1 MKKSLSRALSLA
13 LVLVLLLGAMPFA
26 RADDPVAPTVTVT
39 ASKTTANVGDTIT
52 FTAAISP
59 APSAEAVI
67 SYSWSGVATGT
78 ANTLRY
84 TVAEADA
91 GKDLVATVTVTVDGA
106 TATGSCSPV
115 AVAYAVP
122 TDVTI
127 SGDSTVEVGKTLQ
140 LTGTVAPSNA
150 DQTLVWTSS
159 DGTIATVD
167 GKTGLVT
174 GIKEGKV
181 TITAS
186 YSALA
191 TVLKTFVVEVKPAS
205 SAYTVEISGAK
216 DLYLNEKDLDTAQ
229 LSAKL
234 IQTDTNAEVKDAT
247 FKWTSNDVVTVDSTG
262 KVTALKAGDATVHVN
277 AFVKGEGDEVVK
289 VAEADVTFK
298 VVDNAIS
305 CDNAQVPYSSTASYT
320 LKPTVKDAANPVF
333 TYEVVSGNGTVS
345 TAGVVKPTAPGVIRV
360 KITAAWTGHTVSK
373 TVAVSFYDVVNATAT
388 VKTGVTSFLFSDTSV
403 FSSVSI
409 DNKTQ
414 TTPTS
419 YCMRDLYKSV
429 YTSDWTYVSLQ
440 QADPSSTIASITYPG
455 STTIFNGFDPTA
467 VNKYDATNALK
478 LKFTCLK
485 KGTFKL
491 DYELT
496 TTEGLLVQYGTIT
509 INTQEGAASITYKT
523 SYTTAVTVDEKDFA
537 QYWKDNK
544 MSSDLDYVKFGVSSV
559 IPYYGELYT
568 TNSSST
574 RKEVTTGM
582 SFDYNATSKDTYD
595 LDLVTFVPSASKKTS
610 YTEEIPFTCYGTKS
624 GDTLAGVMVIEVSGN
639 LPFTD
644 VKTTDW
650 FFEDVSYVYNND
662 IMNGT
667 SATTFDPNATL
678 TRAMVVTML
687 YRIEGEPFVSYS
699 SSFKDVPS
707 GQWYTDAVAWAAKN
721 NIVNGFDAST
731 FGPGRAITREQLAAI
746 LYRYADYKGQSTSGS
761 ASLSKFYDSSKVSS
775 YAEDAMKWAV
785 YEGIINGDAGYLKPA
800 GTATRAE
807 AAAMF
812 HRYLEG

>member
-1 MKKSLSRALSLA
+1 MKKSLSRVLSLA

-26 RADDPVAPTVTVT
+26 LADDATLPDGVYVT
-39 ASKTTANVGDTIT
+39 ASQEKANVGDVIT
-52 FTAAISP
+52 FTANFADG
-59 APSAEAVI
+59 SAEGLELV
-67 SYSWSGVATGT
+67 YTWTNATGS
-78 ANTLRY
+78 
-84 TVAEADA
+84 
-91 GKDLVATVTVTVDGA
+91 GA
-106 TATGSCSPV
+106 TATRKITADDIGGFNVSIDVYYNGKFISKADYPV
-115 AVAYAVP
+115 AVYAVA
-122 TDVTI
+122 TGVTI
-127 SGDSTVEVGKTLQ
+127 SGNKEVKVGETLQ
-140 LTGTVAPSNA
+140 LTGTIAPPGA
-150 DQTLVWTSS
+150 DPTLVWKSS
-159 DGTIATVD
+159 DETTATVD
-167 GKTGLVT
+167 EKTGLVK

-181 TITAS
+181 TITANS
-186 YSALA
+186 P
-191 TVLKTFVVEVKPAS
+191 TFPDAKGTFEVEVKPAA
-205 SAYTVEISGAK
+205 SAYSVEILGAK

-234 IQTDTNAEVKDAT
+234 IPTDTNVEVKDAT

-373 TVAVSFYDVVNATAT
+373 TVAVSFYDIVNATAT

-414 TTPTS
+414 ATPTS

-491 DYELT
+491 DYSLT

-523 SYTTAVTVDEKDFA
+523 SYTTAVTVDERDFA

-574 RKEVTTGM
+574 RKEVTTSM

-610 YTEEIPFTCYGTKS
+610 YTEEIPFTCYGTKR

-775 YAEDAMKWAV
+775 YAEDAMEWAV

>member
-26 RADDPVAPTVTVT
+26 LADNATRPAGVYVTP
-39 ASKTTANVGDTIT
+39 SQEKANVGDVIT
-52 FTAAISP
+52 FTANFAEG
-59 APSAEAVI
+59 SAEGLELV
-67 SYSWSGVATGT
+67 YTWTNATGS
-78 ANTLRY
+78 
-84 TVAEADA
+84 
-91 GKDLVATVTVTVDGA
+91 GA
-106 TATGSCSPV
+106 TATRKITADDIGGITVSIDVSYNGEVISKADCPV
-115 AVAYAVP
+115 AVYAVA
-122 TDVTI
+122 TGVTI
-127 SGDSTVEVGKTLQ
+127 SGNKEVKVGETLQ
-140 LTGTVAPSNA
+140 LTGTIAPAGA
-150 DQTLVWTSS
+150 DPTLYWKSS
-159 DGTIATVD
+159 DETTATVD
-167 GKTGLVT
+167 EKTGLVK

-181 TITAS
+181 TITANS
-186 YSALA
+186 PKFPDAKGTYE
-191 TVLKTFVVEVKPAS
+191 VEVKAS
-205 SAYTVEISGAK
+205 SAYSVEIKGAK

-373 TVAVSFYDVVNATAT
+373 TVAVSFYDIVNATAT

-414 TTPTS
+414 ATPTS

-491 DYELT
+491 DYSLT

-721 NIVNGFDAST
+721 DIVNGFDAST
-731 FGPGRAITREQLAAI
+731 FGPSRAITREQLAAI

-761 ASLSKFYDSSKVSS
+761 ASLNKFYDSSKVSS